1 VIRRAAR
8 HPARLV
14 DDLRLAIDAINRAP
28 DLQGAFDETCIGAT
42 RVTGSRAVALVLHRQ
57 QYRIA
62 ASAGSV
68 GPGELETLRQSLAH
82 GVAAPGGWT
91 DALVLPL
98 HGAETDGMLLARGAR
113 PESRPVLE
121 LFLEIAVAL
130 IDLHLLRNRA
140 AAAAHRVH
148 PADGLPAV
156 LATVR
161 PGDGVLAVAV
171 HDLAHLRS
179 GVSDEA
185 GDAAAEAAGVHL
197 LDATRPPG
205 DVVVAIGDGRFM
217 VVLRELKAPIDVV
230 AERLLQGWEAHR
242 PNAKLD
248 LGAVL
253 HVAGPPLAT
262 LQQAETLAVDAGR
275 AGGGCV
281 LVAAS

>member
-1 VIRRAAR
+1 VKRRFSR
-8 HPARLV
+8 PPARLV
-14 DDLRLAIDAINRAP
+14 DDLRLAVDAINRAP
-28 DLQGAFDETCIGAT
+28 DLQAAFDQTCIGAT

-62 ASAGSV
+62 AAAGAI
-68 GPGELETLRQSLAH
+68 GPGELDGLRQDLAR

-98 HGAETDGMLLARGAR
+98 RGAETDGMLVARDPR
-113 PESRPVLE
+113 PASRPSLE

-130 IDLHLLRNRA
+130 LDLHVLRHLV

-148 PADGLPAV
+148 PPDGLPAV
-156 LATVR
+156 LATIR

-171 HDLAHLRS
+171 HDLAGLRAGAS
-179 GVSDEA
+179 PEA

-197 LDATRPPG
+197 LNATRPPG

-230 AERLLQGWEAHR
+230 GQRLLQGWEAHR
-242 PNAKLD
+242 PDAKLD
-248 LGAVL
+248 LGAAL

-262 LQQAETLAVDAGR
+262 LQQAEALLVDAGR

-281 LVAAS
+281 LVAAR